1 MSVPRSGPAQKK
13 RAIEKRNTLVMFV
26 ALLVWLGLSILGQE
40 LFIDQNERLDAGAI
54 FVSGGGPILI
64 ISALH
69 LLLQRILSWGLVMR
83 LLVGIVL
90 IGVGVGELTDLN
102 KGVIWGPVGMATL
115 VVVIGMILIIIFR
128 RRGNATPNS

>member
-13 RAIEKRNTLVMFV
+13 RAIEKRNTLVMLV
-26 ALLVWLGLSILGQE
+26 ALLIWLGLSILGQE

-69 LLLQRILSWGLVMR
+69 LLFQRILSWGLVIR
-83 LLVGIVL
+83 LLVGIL
-90 IGVGVGELTDLN
+90 FTGVGVGELTDLN
-102 KGVIWGPVGMATL
+102 KGFIWGPVGIAAL

-128 RRGNATPNS
+128 RRGNAAPNS